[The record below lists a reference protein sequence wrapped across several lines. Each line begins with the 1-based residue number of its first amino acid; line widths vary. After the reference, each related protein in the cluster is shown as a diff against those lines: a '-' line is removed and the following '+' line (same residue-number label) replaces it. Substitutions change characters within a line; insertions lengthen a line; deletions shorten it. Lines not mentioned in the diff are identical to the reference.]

1 MDSDHSCEGEDTSST
16 VKSSSSVR
24 AYEALRLAV
33 FPWMR
38 ERRKMRRSARARTL
52 SKMIAMGGLINI
64 FPHNNYSLAVRR
76 DGSVACWGS
85 NNHGKAPP
93 GGVDG
98 DFVAVSAGWS
108 HSLAL
113 RRDGTIAC
121 WGDNTSGQ
129 APPEGVDGDFVA
141 VAAGEYH
148 SLALRRDGTIACW
161 GFEDDDDDDDYG
173 YYDDYYNQAPPDG
186 VEGEFV
192 AIDVGA
198 FHSLAL
204 RRDGSVAC
212 WGSNG
217 HGEAPPD
224 GVTGDFI
231 AIAAGRFHSLAL
243 RRDGSIACW
252 GCNSD
257 GNRNIF
263 APPDGVEGEFVAIAA
278 GRRHSLALRRD
289 GSIACWNVEGMDGLG
304 LPQSPGHE
312 IVEGGFVAI
321 ATNEY
326 QSLAMRRDGTIACWG
341 GLYGGEVVLP
351 EGVAGTFGRVDV

>member
-1 MDSDHSCEGEDTSST
+1 MGIRTCPSAATRSMDSVDSCCGESDIST

-76 DGSVACWGS
+76 DGSIACWGS

-161 GFEDDDDDDDYG
+161 GFEDDDDDDDDYG
-173 YYDDYYNQAPPDG
+173 YYDYYNQAPPDG

-252 GCNSD
+252 
-257 GNRNIF
+257 
-263 APPDGVEGEFVAIAA
+263 
-278 GRRHSLALRRD
+278 
-289 GSIACWNVEGMDGLG
+289 NVEGVDGLG

-351 EGVAGTFGRVDV
+351 EGVAGTFGRVD

>member
-1 MDSDHSCEGEDTSST
+1 MGIRTCPSAATRSMDSVDSCCGESDIST

-76 DGSVACWGS
+76 DGSIACWGS

-93 GGVDG
+93 G
-98 DFVAVSAGWS
+98 
-108 HSLAL
+108 
-113 RRDGTIAC
+113 
-121 WGDNTSGQ
+121 
-129 APPEGVDGDFVA
+129 GVDGDFVA

-252 GCNSD
+252 D
-257 GNRNIF
+257 
-263 APPDGVEGEFVAIAA
+263 VEGV
-278 GRRHSLALRRD
+278 
-289 GSIACWNVEGMDGLG
+289 DGLG

-351 EGVAGTFGRVDV
+351 EGVAGTFGRVD